1 MFGIIGILVSLALL
15 MWITYRGV
23 PVALS
28 IPLLVLLVA
37 VTNGISPLTALT
49 GPFMKTFGGFV
60 ASLFLVLFLGAIFG
74 QVMGESG
81 ASKRIA
87 YAICDVI
94 GVKRVVLAMVLA
106 GVVLCYGGVSSF
118 VLVFTLYPIGAT
130 MLRKADIPKRL
141 LPGIIVFGIATFG
154 FSSLP
159 GSPQVPNLLP
169 IPYLGT
175 TSYAAPVL
183 GLVSSALMLLLGMTW
198 LNSRVKKAK
207 AAGEGYGDHDDKLGD
222 DSGEMP
228 GLAASLIPIILVV
241 GLNYALTS
249 YFQSPAVVEKYRE
262 MGGVNSMWPVIIAL
276 FAAVVAGL
284 ILFHKQ
290 FGTAEKSI
298 DVLKKGAETSF
309 PALINTAFV
318 IGYGGV
324 VGSTAAF
331 SALTKVIMGIP
342 ISGAFKVVT
351 ASTLMSGVTGSA
363 TGGLGLT
370 FAAFDFT
377 LLGIHPEAIHR
388 LAVIASGGLDSL
400 PHCGAVVMTLLV
412 CRLTHKES
420 YLDVGVL
427 SVGVPLISAF
437 ACALLY
443 SITGLV

>member
-1 MFGIIGILVSLALL
+1 
-15 MWITYRGV
+15 
-23 PVALS
+23 
-28 IPLLVLLVA
+28 
-37 VTNGISPLTALT
+37 
-49 GPFMKTFGGFV
+49 
-60 ASLFLVLFLGAIFG
+60 
-74 QVMGESG
+74 
-81 ASKRIA
+81 
-87 YAICDVI
+87 
-94 GVKRVVLAMVLA
+94 
-106 GVVLCYGGVSSF
+106 VVLCYGGVSSF